1 MICTSKNGH
10 RWTKKPLAIS
20 HGRPSFRRS
29 SSTNRQFHRYATKS
43 PEGIPILSQETILK
57 HNSKLVQIL
66 STISSW
72 DNLSSWIYSFSQN
85 YRNTIHNIPPFAHH
99 FPTIFAASH
108 AGQGLHLLVP
118 WRATSSADPERAA
131 DQLRSWA
138 PGKQRGS
145 PDPWYV

>member
-72 DNLSSWIYSFSQN
+72 DNLSSRIYSFYQKLSQ
-85 YRNTIHNIPPFAHH
+85 YYPQYSTICPPFSHH
-99 FPTIFAASH
+99 FRRQPRWTR
-108 AGQGLHLLVP
+108 P
-118 WRATSSADPERAA
+118 SSACPMARNF
-131 DQLRSWA
+131 LRRS
-138 PGKQRGS
+138 RTRS
-145 PDPWYV
+145 